1 MAQPPPKTV
10 YLDAGMLHKEIAKVC
25 PIIRTAMSKLAD
37 RATWSFDPTP
47 EATQQQIDAANNVI
61 ATIPQSQTAVSRAL
75 NVQALKDALV
85 SKDILTQEQAD
96 DIFR

>member
-1 MAQPPPKTV
+1 MAQ
-10 YLDAGMLHKEIAKVC
+10 LDAGMLHKEIAKVC
-25 PIIRTAMSKLAD
+25 PIIRTRMDKLAD
-37 RATWSFDPTP
+37 RASWSYEATS

-61 ATIPQSQTAVSRAL
+61 ATIPQSQTAVSRVSRAL